1 MLTMKVDEENLYNK
15 LNNQKDIKKEK
26 VDCFNY
32 KGYFVWLEY
41 LSNGI
46 VSVSASSDD
55 DDFKYKYIFFTKNE
69 ITKLIKEKITE
80 RVKEKNK
87 I

>member
-1 MLTMKVDEENLYNK
+1 MLIMKVDDKNLLNK
-15 LNNQKDIKKEK
+15 LNKQGNIKTEK
-26 VDCFNY
+26 NDCFNY

-46 VSVSASSDD
+46 ISVSASADD
-55 DDFKYKYIFFTKNE
+55 DDFKYKYIFFTSTE
-69 ITKLIKEKITE
+69 IKKLIKEKITE